1 MTSAWTAV
9 VVGAALGVAGCTT
22 TNSVGLVEC
31 YGFARGTSDFG
42 TNGFRIKGMA
52 VKRLD
57 PDCPRIK
64 KVRCELWVDSNGN
77 GLRDAQEKLL
87 HADEVNADPPSQ
99 HVGLGSF
106 SGSLPPARGTAWRLE
121 IVGEQG
127 ELTTMGGTF

>member
-1 MTSAWTAV
+1 
-9 VVGAALGVAGCTT
+9 
-22 TNSVGLVEC
+22 
-31 YGFARGTSDFG
+31 
-42 TNGFRIKGMA
+42 MA